1 LPIPRPAPTA
11 RRPSRWA
18 GLSPEDRR
26 SGRRELLLDVAF
38 ELLGTQGWSATTV
51 RGVCLAARL
60 NPRYFY
66 ESFEDLD
73 ALILAVYD
81 RLVAQ
86 LGEEVLAALD
96 GAGADARAQS
106 RAAIETIVRFVDE
119 DRRRARVMYVEA
131 LGNEALNRR
140 RIETAHQIVSV
151 VELVASE
158 RHGALPAGEQIGR
171 IGASILVGGTGEL
184 VVAWL
189 EGRITV
195 SREQLVDDATEMF
208 LAVGEV
214 AARLAESRQKPK
226 R

>member
-1 LPIPRPAPTA
+1 LPTVRPAP
-11 RRPSRWA
+11 RSREPSRWV
-18 GLSPEDRR
+18 GLSADERR
-26 SGRRELLLDVAF
+26 AGRRELLLDATY
-38 ELLGTQGWSATTV
+38 ELLGTEGWQATTV
-51 RGVCLAARL
+51 RAVCQAARL

-66 ESFEDLD
+66 ESFADLD
-73 ALILAVYD
+73 ELVIAVYD
-81 RLVAQ
+81 RVVAQ
-86 LGEEVLAALD
+86 LGEEVLAAL
-96 GAGADARAQS
+96 GAADDDARSQS
-106 RAAIETIVRFVDE
+106 HAAIERIVTFVDE
-119 DRRRARVMYVEA
+119 DRRRARVLYIEA

-151 VELVASE
+151 VELVAAE
-158 RHGALPAGEQIGR
+158 RKGAPRVGEQIGR

-189 EGRITV
+189 EGRIEV

-214 AARLAESRQKPK
+214 VARLAAERT

>member
-1 LPIPRPAPTA
+1 MLDTA
-11 RRPSRWA
+11 Y
-18 GLSPEDRR
+18 
-26 SGRRELLLDVAF
+26 
-38 ELLGTQGWSATTV
+38 ELLGTEGWSGTTV
-51 RGVCLAARL
+51 RAVCNAARL

-66 ESFEDLD
+66 ESFADLD
-73 ALILAVYD
+73 ELVVAVYD
-81 RLVAQ
+81 RIVAQ

-96 GAGADARAQS
+96 AAGADARAQS
-106 RAAIETIVRFVDE
+106 RAAISTIVSFVDD

-158 RHGALPAGEQIGR
+158 RHGPLPQGDQIGR

-189 EGRITV
+189 EGRIDVT
-195 SREQLVDDATEMF
+195 REQLIDDATEMF
-208 LAVGEV
+208 IAVGEV
-214 AARLAESRQKPK
+214 AARVAESRAKSK
-226 R
+226 